1 MDAYV
6 QTSID
11 AASNSVNTLYN
22 LLLMAGPILRSVK
35 APFLFADFLCLQSA
49 SNITLIIEAGIP
61 ADLQAPMV
69 HVSEMPLTS

>member
-1 MDAYV
+1 MDACI
-6 QTSID
+6 QTSVD

-35 APFLFADFLCLQSA
+35 APFLFADFLCLHLVSK
-49 SNITLIIEAGIP
+49 ITPIIKANIP

-69 HVSEMPLTS
+69 HISEMPLIS